1 MHMLQILSNPCCP
14 SDVSFIGH
22 VPSKPGRIFHAIEFG
37 QDPGNSRLENVSKYQ
52 ESIQP
57 K

>member
-1 MHMLQILSNPCCP
+1 MLQILSNPCCP